1 MTTALDTLAPLAPLM
16 LLFTSSLTPPW
27 NYVRIEEYA
36 VITIALL
43 FVHVNHG
50 ADLVVIVIIIVVRVG
65 LMLMG
70 RIVVVDIRAVALAAS
85 VPFGC

>member
-16 LLFTSSLTPPW
+16 LLFASSLTPPW

-50 ADLVVIVIIIVVRVG
+50 ADLVVIVIIIVRA
-65 LMLMG
+65 LMG
-70 RIVVVDIRAVALAAS
+70 RIVVVNIRAVALAAS